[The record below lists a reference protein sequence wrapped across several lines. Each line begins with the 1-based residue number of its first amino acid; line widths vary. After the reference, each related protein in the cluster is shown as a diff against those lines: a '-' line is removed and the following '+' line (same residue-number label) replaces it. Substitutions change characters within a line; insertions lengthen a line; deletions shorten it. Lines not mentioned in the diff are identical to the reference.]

1 MIHELRSWQ
10 SPWPSVCPSDE
21 CARVSVCLSAW
32 HIFLKLFIAAA
43 ATFHCSL
50 GAARNRSVGR
60 DGCLHCGCVFCG
72 RRRANTNFHLTISS
86 SSPTESRIVGYQALV
101 LRPWWYTTTPPFSL
115 YVCGADLVTP
125 LPYAYIHHYFSESS
139 AISTVT
145 HSDGNNDEYSIY
157 IHRRK
162 KKPTWSEKE
171 NDKTV
176 EYIAHTRTSHTPV

>member
-1 MIHELRSWQ
+1 MIHELRSWR

-125 LPYAYIHHYFSESS
+125 LPYIHHYFSESS

-145 HSDGNNDEYSIY
+145 HSDGDNDEYSIY

-162 KKPTWSEKE
+162 KKPTWSERE

-176 EYIAHTRTSHTPV
+176 EYIAHTRTSHKPV